1 MTFGLSVRVAVNVSP
16 VETCENCQ
24 ADDVVL
30 KRTAG
35 TRLESETE
43 ALGLEVLGLR
53 PYEKNGIVQEI
64 HLGDGIRVWSADIHG
79 GDTVVDERAVVHCQ

>member
-1 MTFGLSVRVAVNVSP
+1 MTFGLAVRVAVNVSP
-16 VETCENCQ
+16 VKTCENCQ

-35 TRLESETE
+35 TGLEPETE
-43 ALGLEVLGLR
+43 ALGLEVLGVR
-53 PYEKNGIVQEI
+53 PYEKNCIVQEI
-64 HLGDGIRVWSADIHG
+64 HLGDGIRVRSADIHG